1 MNIKLFII
9 VLIVYLIIDSIW
21 LSSSVNSVYRPVIK
35 AVQNSDI
42 KFNMLGA
49 AAAYLLLALGVYYF
63 VLEEGYQSNKKKL
76 IIRAALFG
84 LMGYGIFNGTN
95 NAIFVNWNYR
105 VCIIDTLWGITGSI
119 LVSYISNHINGLKF

>member
-1 MNIKLFII
+1 M
-9 VLIVYLIIDSIW
+9 LIVYLIIDSIW